1 MVVIAAL
8 AFLHIALSRRLC
20 ALLRICTLL
29 RIRTL
34 LLRSW
39 LIRALLLA
47 FSSRLLLLLL
57 LRLHR
62 GARPLRLGVLLLR
75 FALLRWCSVRSRRSL
90 AASAAPAALV
100 VGIAFLH
107 ARCCGFCGGFSGGW
121 LLAFRSWPWRS
132 WSGLHDLRFLRLLLR
147 LLRQRFAGFSK
158 KCIIELAHFDTTD
171 RHV

>member
-1 MVVIAAL
+1 MVVAAL
-8 AFLHIALSRRLC
+8 AFLRVALSRRLRT
-20 ALLRICTLL
+20 LLRVCTLL
-29 RIRTL
+29 RGCTL

-39 LIRALLLA
+39 LVRALLLA
-47 FSSRLLLLLL
+47 FSPRLLLLL
-57 LRLHR
+57 LRLH
-62 GARPLRLGVLLLR
+62 GWARPLRLGVLLLR
-75 FALLRWCSVRSRRSL
+75 FALLRWCSGRSRRSL

-158 KCIIELAHFDTTD
+158 QCIIELAHFDTTV